1 MSDLDTSIAYYD
13 ANAETYCEKT
23 YRIDM
28 SVLRNEFLRRLKP
41 GARVID
47 VGSGSGRDS
56 LGFLR
61 AGCYVLAI
69 DPSAGLARE
78 AQRYVRSEGY
88 TFNVIPIRAEDLSA
102 VDEFDAAWCC
112 ASLVHHLWTE
122 AARAIH
128 AIMRAVKPD
137 GYVFISVQEG
147 DTIDELG
154 DGRRMV
160 RYTEDA
166 LRKLLKPYAGIVD
179 VVYTEDRH
187 PEKRDIRWISI
198 TARKY
203 TR

>member
-1 MSDLDTSIAYYD
+1 MSDIDTSIAYYD
-13 ANAETYCEKT
+13 ANAEAYCEKT

-28 SVLRNEFLRRLKP
+28 TDHRRSFCRRLRR
-41 GARVID
+41 GAKVLD
-47 VGSGSGRDS
+47 VGSGSGRDAAVFCDA
-56 LGFLR
+56 GFDVQML
-61 AGCYVLAI
+61 
-69 DPSAGLARE
+69 DPSSALGAWAASFINAVYPDRTVWLM
-78 AQRYVRSEGY
+78 
-88 TFNVIPIRAEDLSA
+88 RAEDLQV

-122 AARAIH
+122 AAQAIH

-187 PEKRDIRWISI
+187 PEKRDIRWISV